1 LPWTGAHARLHRAD
15 ESPSLGFGEESKM
28 HDVDAVR
35 LRITHCSGKVEE
47 RTLLRGR
54 YRVGRDAQITLADP
68 YVSASH
74 AELEVHAHGVI
85 ITDLGSTNGT
95 FDATGN
101 QLVGPSA
108 LLINR
113 PVWLGASTITWLD
126 LAAVPRTDPAWPK
139 PEPLLAPHEEQ
150 RSPLPATQPD
160 RPEAPS
166 RWRRKRNRSKNSR
179 SAWRMQH

>member
-1 LPWTGAHARLHRAD
+1 MPRSHRAD
-15 ESPSLGFGEESKM
+15 GPSLGLENSKM

-35 LRITHCSGKVEE
+35 LRITHSSGRVEE
-47 RTLLRGR
+47 RTLRRGR

-68 YVSASH
+68 YVSARH

-95 FDATGN
+95 YDAAGN
-101 QLVGPSA
+101 LLLGPTP

-126 LAAVPRTDPAWPK
+126 VAAVPRTDPAWPK
-139 PEPLLAPHEEQ
+139 PEPVRDAQ
-150 RSPLPATQPD
+150 RGQPSPLPPTRPD
-160 RPEAPS
+160 RPVPPEPPAAPS
-166 RWRRKRNRSKNSR
+166 RWRRKRGSR
-179 SAWRMQH
+179 GLRVSSRAQQ

>member
-1 LPWTGAHARLHRAD
+1 LAL
-15 ESPSLGFGEESKM
+15 EESKM
-28 HDVDAVR
+28 HDVEAVR

-47 RTLLRGR
+47 RTLRRGR
-54 YRVGRDAQITLADP
+54 YRVGRDAQIMLADP
-68 YVSASH
+68 YVSARH

-95 FDATGN
+95 FDASGN

-126 LAAVPRTDPAWPK
+126 TAAVPRTDPAWPRPERLAL
-139 PEPLLAPHEEQ
+139 PEPPRE
-150 RSPLPATQPD
+150 PVPTKPPATKPD
-160 RPEAPS
+160 RSLLPS
-166 RWRRKRNRSKNSR
+166 RWRRRRPRSKST
-179 SAWRMQH
+179 WRVLQR

>member
-1 LPWTGAHARLHRAD
+1 
-15 ESPSLGFGEESKM
+15 M

-54 YRVGRDAQITLADP
+54 YRVGRDAQIALADP

-95 FDATGN
+95 FDAAGN

-126 LAAVPRTDPAWPK
+126 TAAVPRTDPAWPK
-139 PEPLLAPHEEQ
+139 PEPMAA
-150 RSPLPATQPD
+150 RRAGSPSPVPPTKPD
-160 RPEAPS
+160 RPVVPS
-166 RWRRKRNRSKNSR
+166 RWRRRRDRSKSSR
-179 SAWRMQH
+179 TVWRVQH